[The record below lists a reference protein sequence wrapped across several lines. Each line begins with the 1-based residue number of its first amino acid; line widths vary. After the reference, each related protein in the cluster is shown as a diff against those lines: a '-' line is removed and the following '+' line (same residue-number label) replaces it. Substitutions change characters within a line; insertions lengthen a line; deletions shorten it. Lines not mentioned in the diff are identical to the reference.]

1 MLFDEPTSALDP
13 IATASIEDLIH
24 QLKEIVTI
32 LIVTHNMYQATR
44 VSDFTAY
51 MFMGELVE
59 FGETTQIFNTPQRAE
74 TEAYITGRFG

>member
-1 MLFDEPTSALDP
+1 M
-13 IATASIEDLIH
+13 
-24 QLKEIVTI
+24 TI

-51 MFMGELVE
+51 MYMGELVE
-59 FGETTQIFNTPQRAE
+59 FGKTEDIFTNPQHPE